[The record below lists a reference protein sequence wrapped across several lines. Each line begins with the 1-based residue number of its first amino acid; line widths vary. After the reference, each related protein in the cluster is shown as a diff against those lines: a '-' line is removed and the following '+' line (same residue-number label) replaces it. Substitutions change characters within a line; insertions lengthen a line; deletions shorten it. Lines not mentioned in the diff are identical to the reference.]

1 MLSNLHV
8 ICCDNQV
15 VVSSIYVIRI
25 CYWIEFK
32 VIHVPSV
39 ECSLYNTLECGTD
52 SISVRNKSLSGCWIH
67 AEWSRCVFVK
77 NRCCPVSVWGGIVI
91 LPDIGLLW
99 GSASKSRANIVT
111 ISCGL
116 SPESSILRV
125 LLDQT
130 ADGILVQQVHWVYNG
145 VLCCSIFKKELVYLI
160 CLYLI
165 IYQIKSQP

>member
-1 MLSNLHV
+1 MLSDLHV

-15 VVSSIYVIRI
+15 VVSSIWVRRI

-32 VIHVPSV
+32 VIYVPSV

-52 SISVRNKSLSGCWIH
+52 SISIRNKCLICCWIC

-99 GSASKSRANIVT
+99 GSASKRRANKVT
-111 ISCGL
+111 ISWGL

-145 VLCCSIFKKELVYLI
+145 VLICRIFKKELVYVS
-160 CLYLI
+160 CLYLK
-165 IYQIKSQP
+165 IYQFKSQP